1 MVNSDPFGQQE
12 NGDAQ
17 AELTD
22 NNFLDHVESQSD
34 EAVFEP
40 DFELNAMIK
49 SVNYKQHTLVNI
61 AHIGQRTR

>member
-1 MVNSDPFGQQE
+1 MNSDLFGQQE
-12 NGDAQ
+12 NGDVQ

-34 EAVFEP
+34 EAVSER
-40 DFELNAMIK
+40 DYELNAMIK
-49 SVNYKQHTLVNI
+49 SVNHKQHTLVNI